1 MKEAFM
7 NTNLVRRGMLA
18 LALGVAI
25 TALMAGPFSSP
36 VLAHNELLKT
46 DPAAKATVKV
56 APTRVQFWFEEKP
69 DMTVTKIV
77 VKGPSGIVETAVH
90 PVSEKVLAADFKS
103 KLAPGAY
110 TVSWQTA
117 GDDSHISKGEF
128 SFTVAA
134 P

>member
-1 MKEAFM
+1 MKA
-7 NTNLVRRGMLA
+7 NRRSVFTMMPGV
-18 LALGVAI
+18 VAI
-25 TALMAGPFSSP
+25 LMVGLMAGPFASL
-36 VLAHNELLKT
+36 VLAHNGLLKT
-46 DPAAKATVKV
+46 DPAAKAAVKV

-77 VKGPSGIVETAVH
+77 VKGPSGLIETIVH

-103 KLAPGAY
+103 KLAPGEY

-117 GDDSHISKGEF
+117 GDDSHISKGVF

-134 P
+134 Q

>member
-1 MKEAFM
+1 M
-7 NTNLVRRGMLA
+7 NTNLVRRGMFAAA
-18 LALGVAI
+18 LVVAV
-25 TALMAGPFSSP
+25 TVLMAGPFSSLA
-36 VLAHNELLKT
+36 LAHNELLKT
-46 DPAAKATVKV
+46 DPAAKAALKV
-56 APTRVQFWFEEKP
+56 APARVQFWFEEKP

-77 VKGPSGIVETAVH
+77 VKGPSGIVETTVH

-103 KLAPGAY
+103 KLAPGQY

-134 P
+134 Q